1 MTKTLWASLRL
12 RSGQAFGRQAW
23 AARFA
28 HFDMEILVG
37 YILLIGV
44 LLSMALIAI
53 GVAWRW
59 LATGQLGLE
68 YSISGMNLFEFVLT
82 DLRQV
87 FTDTLRP
94 RLFVNLGIAT
104 LMLTPYVR
112 VLASMLYFAFV
123 ERNRKYTVFTAF
135 VFSVLTYSLF
145 LR

>member
-1 MTKTLWASLRL
+1 MIALEGTTARHQPTGGKTAGL
-12 RSGQAFGRQAW
+12 
-23 AARFA
+23 
-28 HFDMEILVG
+28 DMEILVG

-44 LLSMALIAI
+44 LLSVALIAI
-53 GVAWRW
+53 GVVWHG

-68 YSISGMNLFEFVLT
+68 YSISGMNLFKFALV
-82 DLRQV
+82 DIHQMFSGV
-87 FTDTLRP
+87 FRP

-112 VLASMLYFAFV
+112 VLASMFYFAFV
-123 ERNRKYTVFTAF
+123 ERNRKYTVFTGF

>member
-1 MTKTLWASLRL
+1 MIALEGTTARHQPAVTKT
-12 RSGQAFGRQAW
+12 GG
-23 AARFA
+23 
-28 HFDMEILVG
+28 FDMEVLVG

-44 LLSMALIAI
+44 LLSMVLIAI
-53 GVAWRW
+53 GVVWHW

-68 YSISGMNLFEFVLT
+68 YPIAGMNLFGFVLA
-82 DLRQV
+82 DIQQM
-87 FTDTLRP
+87 FSGAFRP

-112 VLASMLYFAFV
+112 VFASMLYFAFV